1 MATTKGFIKDWK
13 GNKMLPI
20 TRGELV
26 LDKDGNIALTS
37 PYFAAGGNN
46 EYGLISKTDL
56 AKISGSSGES
66 LGDIYNKLSYINSG
80 IKVGNTALKFYDD
93 ASGAQK
99 YISIAG
105 TNGVSVGVND
115 NSIQVA
121 LSTVLDDEVE
131 ISNQV
136 IKNITVDTFG
146 RVTSVS
152 TGTLSN
158 SEIPSTLQ
166 NKTLTGCTTTNVP
179 EVDNALVNKKY
190 VDDAVAGATGIATGA
205 LKFGGTITTQSDLS
219 TLLSNT
225 NNVNSYYKIT
235 ENREI
240 LTELLA
246 TPHTGILNSDGDAIL
261 AKAGD
266 TVIIH
271 KSTPA
276 SSPKFVYVPSADEY
290 FVSVVQGNKKAT
302 STHQNVTVDFA
313 DIFGVSVT
321 NGYVKVGMSPA
332 SASQDGY
339 LSKEDYATFKN
350 SAGRTIEYEET
361 TKETDAGAYLIGTFT
376 VGTTDYAV
384 YGKNNVSSLTLEGG
398 TESDP
403 AVKLKFTETG
413 QEAKYITVSGGSGV
427 KVSKTNDSIVL
438 AADITSGNA
447 TYITASGNTV
457 SAKLGSFTEDGYTNG
472 LVSFEQLIN
481 ALTNLS
487 QNLTEVITTSLY
499 VSTEDGGSYKYGS
512 STLVTAI
519 TVDI

>member
-37 PYFAAGGNN
+37 PYFAAGGDNA
-46 EYGLISKTDL
+46 YGLISSADL
-56 AKISGSSGES
+56 AKISGNQAGS

-80 IKVGNTALKFYDD
+80 IKVGDTTLKFYDD
-93 ASGAQK
+93 TSGTQK
-99 YISIAG
+99 YISITG

-121 LSTVLDDEVE
+121 LSTVLDKKVE
-131 ISNQV
+131 ISDQV

-146 RVTSVS
+146 RVTAVS

-158 SEIPSTLQ
+158 SEIPSTLT

-179 EVDNALVNKKY
+179 EVENALVNKKY

-205 LKFGGTITTQSDLS
+205 LKFGGTLTKDSTLS
-219 TLLSNT
+219 TLLT
-225 NNVNSYYKIT
+225 NANVNSYYKIVD
-235 ENREI
+235 NIEI
-240 LTELLA
+240 SLDQLI
-246 TPHTGILNSDGDAIL
+246 TPHTGILNSDANAIL

-271 KSTPA
+271 KTTPT
-276 SSPKFVYVPSADEY
+276 SDPLFVYIPSADEY
-290 FVSVVQGNKKAT
+290 FVSVVQGSKKAT

-321 NGYVKVGMSPA
+321 NGYVTVGMSPA
-332 SASQDGY
+332 STDQDGY
-339 LSKEDYATFKN
+339 LSKGDYAKFTEV
-350 SAGRTIEYEET
+350 AGRTIEYEEA

-376 VGTTDYAV
+376 VGTTDYEV

-403 AVKLKFTETG
+403 SVKLKFTETG
-413 QEAKYITVSGGSGV
+413 QTDKYITVSGRSGV
-427 KVSKTNDSIVL
+427 KVSKTDDSIVL
-438 AADITSGNA
+438 EAVVTSGNT
-447 TYITASGNTV
+447 TYLTTSGNTV
-457 SAKLGSFTEDGYTNG
+457 SAKLGQFTEDGYTDG
-472 LVSFEQLIN
+472 LVSFEQLLQ

-512 STLVTAI
+512 DTLKAAI
-519 TVDI
+519 DLTI